1 VVSGFG
7 SKKPASTSLPLC
19 AVADDDRLP
28 LVVAALVAIVAVVVV
43 VVVAVVAVAVVL
55 RLAVANITHNP
66 SCWRMRLDFAR
77 SMVVV
82 GSDYYHSSSSSSP
95 AGPLHYQ

>member
-1 VVSGFG
+1 VVLVVATAAATALLKSKGTGPVLVVSGFG
-7 SKKPASTSLPLC
+7 SKKLASTSLPLC

-55 RLAVANITHNP
+55 RLAVQ
-66 SCWRMRLDFAR
+66 
-77 SMVVV
+77 
-82 GSDYYHSSSSSSP
+82 YH
-95 AGPLHYQ
+95 A